1 MAKITFADKVSSII
15 SSLPII
21 NRIRAEDVNEIKSV
35 VNTNADLL
43 IPIGGG
49 CDYFGSTLSNDN
61 FMWADGSAISRTTYA
76 ELFDVIGT
84 TYGEGDG
91 STTFNLPDR
100 RTATSVMYKEGDTTF
115 GTFGATVGDNT
126 HTLTVNEMPAHA
138 HRLADT
144 SKFAA
149 SGINSDGYT
158 PQRGY
163 GGTTAINYTPDTTTV
178 GGSQAFSIVQKSI
191 VCNYIIRVK

>member
-1 MAKITFADKVSSII
+1 MKITFADKVSSII

-100 RTATSVMYKEGDTTF
+100 RTATSVMYKEGDDTF
-115 GTFGATVGDNT
+115 GTLGATVGDNT
-126 HTLTVNEMPAHA
+126 HTLTISEMPAHNHSIVRA
-138 HRLADT
+138 
-144 SKFAA
+144 KMAA
-149 SGINSDGYT
+149 NGINADGYT

-163 GGTTAINYTPDTTTV
+163 AGTTAIDFNPDTTTV
-178 GGSQAFSIVQKSI
+178 GESQAFSIVQKSI

>member
-1 MAKITFADKVSSII
+1 MKITFADKVSTII

-35 VNTNADLL
+35 INANADSML
-43 IPIGGG
+43 PIGGG
-49 CDYFGSTLSNDN
+49 CEYYGATLPSDS

-76 ELFDVIGT
+76 ALFELLGE
-84 TYGEGDG
+84 TYGNGDG

-100 RTATSVMYKEGDTTF
+100 RESVGVGYKSGDATF
-115 GTFGATVGDNT
+115 GTLGASIGSNT
-126 HTLTVNEMPAHA
+126 HKITIEEMPEHN
-138 HRLADT
+138 HQFEEV
-144 SKFAA
+144 KIAA
-149 SGINSDGYT
+149 NGINSDGYT

-163 GGTTAINYTPDTTTV
+163 GTNGVNYNPTISST
-178 GGSQAFSIVQKSI
+178 GGGQDMSLIQKSL